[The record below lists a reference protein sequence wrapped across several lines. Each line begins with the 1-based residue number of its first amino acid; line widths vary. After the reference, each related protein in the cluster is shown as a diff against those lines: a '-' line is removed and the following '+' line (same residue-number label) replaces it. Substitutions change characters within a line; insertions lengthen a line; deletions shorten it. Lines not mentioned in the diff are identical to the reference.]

1 MEFLYSLFA
10 LLFVYV
16 LQGVLAI
23 RFARRWSHWSRRK
36 LAFVS
41 ALVIPLL
48 SMIAESIPFFVMWFQ
63 QDESHENLV
72 DDTKIGLIV
81 LGIGLPIIWLL
92 GVAVSW
98 SMLAWKKLPV
108 PLSDLTKTFE

>member
-1 MEFLYSLFA
+1 MIFTLLAFLLVFGI
-10 LLFVYV
+10 
-16 LQGVLAI
+16 QGVIAI

-41 ALVIPLL
+41 ALIIPVLG
-48 SMIAESIPFFVMWFQ
+48 MIAEAVPFFLMWFL

-81 LGIGLPIIWLL
+81 LGIGLPIIWLI
-92 GVAVSW
+92 GVAFSW
-98 SMLAWKKLPV
+98 AMLAWKKLPL